1 MKLTIKQ
8 ICCIAVILACF
19 IGIFITNIQNNK
31 LRNELNK
38 ERINNLEQIDS
49 LTYINQQHLKTIQLY
64 ENEVLVLKSEVDSL
78 NKIKNKI
85 IIKKDEVIVSDNISS
100 AVEQLKLN
108 LNEKFNL

>member
-8 ICCIAVILACF
+8 ICCIGVILACF
-19 IGIFITNIQNNK
+19 IGIFITSIQNNK

-64 ENEVLVLKSEVDSL
+64 ENEVLGLKSEVDSL